1 MGLCFRTAE
10 AVALWPLPLPGKSI
24 IPSYSFLQV
33 ICLLDAPAGQT
44 QDERES
50 HVSKHCAFCLQV
62 PSQPQET
69 GDTLILVLLNLG
81 DSFSLLHRFQH
92 ALAYADSGG
101 VNIGLFKIQFLKVFK
116 TYASWPLW

>member
-44 QDERES
+44 QDKRES

-81 DSFSLLHRFQH
+81 IASACFTDSSMPWPMKIRVEST
-92 ALAYADSGG
+92 SG
-101 VNIGLFKIQFLKVFK
+101 FLKYSF
-116 TYASWPLW
+116 